1 MRAFRLLPLLLIVF
15 VWPLAAPAD
24 TVVLV
29 NGDRLTGDIKGLE
42 DGKLVLQSEYL
53 DTIQLKWSDIRSIE
67 SDATFSVLTADGD
80 RYDGELGRSGPT
92 TSVGAEPGSA
102 VELPSDTIARIAR
115 GGRRRGIAQLVS
127 ALDGSADIG
136 YSVARGNQDQAQSS
150 LGATAAYSSAH
161 YSFQASLDSL
171 FARQDGARAQS
182 RHALNTRMDRYVNAR
197 FFGYGVSGF
206 ERNERRRLDLRSR
219 LGGGLGWNVRERSR
233 SSLLA
238 LGGFAYM
245 HERFRRAENRIAAE
259 AFLGV
264 EWEARLFRTVEL
276 DMRLVVSN
284 NQLDRGR
291 ARVEYDGSLRVPIA
305 GRFNYTL
312 RLFDRY
318 DTRPAE
324 GVERNDYGIVSGLG
338 LSF

>member
-1 MRAFRLLPLLLIVF
+1 MRVSRLLTLLLAALA
-15 VWPLAAPAD
+15 WPAAARAD

-29 NGDRLTGDIKGLE
+29 NGDRLSGAVQRLE

-53 DTIQLKWSDIRSIE
+53 GSVQLKWADIRSIE
-67 SDATFSVLTADGD
+67 SDAAFSVLTADGE
-80 RYDGELGRSGPT
+80 RYDGKLGRSGPT
-92 TSVGAEPGSA
+92 TSVSARPGAP
-102 VELPSDTIARIAR
+102 VDVPSDTVVRIGR
-115 GGRRRGIAQLVS
+115 GGRQRGIAQMIS

-182 RHALNTRMDRYVNAR
+182 RHALNARMDRYVNAR

-219 LGGGLGWNVRERSR
+219 LGGGMGWRVRERSR
-233 SSLLA
+233 STLLA
-238 LGGFAYM
+238 LGGFAFM

-259 AFLGV
+259 AFLGA
-264 EWEARLFRTVEL
+264 EWEARLFQSVEL

-284 NQLDRGR
+284 NQLDRSR
-291 ARVEYDGSLRVPIA
+291 VRVEYDGSLRVPIA

-318 DTRPAE
+318 DTRPAG